1 MVNYCA
7 IIGCTNTGG
16 KDTVSFYRL
25 PAVISN
31 QGVQTR
37 ELPEKRRRVWLFR
50 ISRADLL
57 PTSYP
62 YLRVCSV
69 HFESGTNYSYL
80 ALLISIVDIPSLLLC
95 PNMNYPKNAF
105 AYVFTDSVTA
115 FGVVYVRPCTLR
127 HISMLF
133 KRNM

>member
-16 KDTVSFYRL
+16 KDKVSFYRL

-37 ELPEKRRRVWLFR
+37 ELSEKRRRVWLSR

-69 HFESGTNYSYL
+69 HFKSGTKYSYL
-80 ALLISIVDIPSLLLC
+80 ALLIPIVDIIGPI
-95 PNMNYPKNAF
+95 MNYLEHAF
-105 AYVFTDSVTA
+105 AYF
-115 FGVVYVRPCTLR
+115 
-127 HISMLF
+127 
-133 KRNM
+133 